1 MVRVKNGAHRHQR
14 HKKWLKRAK
23 GYVGGRSKLYRTARV
38 AVLRSGRYAWRDRHD
53 KKREFRALWI
63 TRLNAAVRM
72 RGMRYGQFIHGL
84 RLANITLDRKQLS
97 ELAIHDAAAF
107 DSIFAKVKAAL
118 PAA

>member
-14 HKKWLKRAK
+14 HKKWLKLAK

-38 AVLRSGRYAWRDRHD
+38 AVLRSGRYAWRDRRM

-63 TRLNAAVRM
+63 TRVNAAVRM
-72 RGMRYGQFIHGL
+72 RGMRYGQFINGL
-84 RLANITLDRKQLS
+84 KKAKIDIDRKQLS

-107 DSIFAKVKAAL
+107 DAICDKVKSTLAS
-118 PAA
+118 